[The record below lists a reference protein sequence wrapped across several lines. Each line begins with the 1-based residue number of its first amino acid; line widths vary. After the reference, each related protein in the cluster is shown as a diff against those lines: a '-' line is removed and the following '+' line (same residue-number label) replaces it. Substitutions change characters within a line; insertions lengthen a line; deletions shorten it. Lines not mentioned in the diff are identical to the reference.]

1 MKMKLIGILA
11 IASIFVFTGCAN
23 NVPASQPVSSKTTE
37 TSPKAKKQSAA
48 SQAKCE
54 KKYMGMRPKAD
65 SLRVADAV
73 GSASSKKTVLKLSG
87 ELQDDARYI
96 LKYCSEGSSA
106 KNIRDLEGTITFLH
120 NKYGE

>member
-11 IASIFVFTGCAN
+11 IVSIFVFTGCAN
-23 NVPASQPVSSKTTE
+23 NVPASQSVSSKTT
-37 TSPKAKKQSAA
+37 KAPTKVKKQPQA
-48 SQAKCE
+48 SQAKCDE
-54 KKYMGMRPKAD
+54 KYQGMRPKAD

-73 GSASSKKTVLKLSG
+73 GSTSARRTVKKLSG

-96 LKYCSEGSSA
+96 LRYCSEGSSA

>member
-11 IASIFVFTGCAN
+11 IASIFIFTGCAN
-23 NVPASQPVSSKTTE
+23 NVPVSQSVSAKTTE
-37 TSPKAKKQSAA
+37 TSPKVKKQTAV

-54 KKYMGMRPKAD
+54 KKYAGMRPKAD

-73 GSASSKKTVLKLSG
+73 GSTSSKKTVLKLSG